1 MIEKNNI
8 EKEFREKVCKEV
20 ELFEEGVDRYK
31 IFTPFQFDDGD
42 HLSLVLKKTNNHW
55 LLSDEGHTY
64 MHLSYDMDID
74 SIEKGNRAK
83 IISNTLATFGIKE
96 REGILYS
103 ELNGENYGNI
113 FYNFIQGLIKISD
126 ITYLNRER
134 VKSTFWEDF
143 KNFIIQT
150 LPEERITFNY
160 YDKVH
165 DPADKYPVDCKING
179 MPKPLFIYAINN
191 DDKCRDVTISLLQF
205 EKWQIPFR
213 SLSIFEDQETIS
225 RKVLARFSDVNEKQF
240 SSLDSNKE
248 RIANYLLESI
258 N

>member
-1 MIEKNNI
+1 MIEKISI
-8 EKEFREKVCKEV
+8 EKEFKEKVCKEV
-20 ELFEEGVDRYK
+20 TLLEEGIDRFK

-42 HLSLVLKKTNNHW
+42 HFSIVLKKFNDNW

-74 SIEKGNRAK
+74 SIEKGTRAK
-83 IISNTLATFGIKE
+83 IISNTLYNFGI
-96 REGILYS
+96 S
-103 ELNGENYGNI
+103 EKDGVLFTKLNGGNYGNI

-126 ITYLNRER
+126 ISYLNRER
-134 VKSTFWEDF
+134 VKSTFLEDF

-150 LPEERITFNY
+150 IPEERITFNY
-160 YDKVH
+160 YDKIH
-165 DPADKYPVDCKING
+165 DPADKYPIDCKING
-179 MPKPLFIYAINN
+179 NIKPLFIYAINN

-205 EKWQIPFR
+205 EKWKIPFR
-213 SLSIFEDQETIS
+213 SISIFEDQETIS